1 METWHFLIVVAVAVA
16 GVACLLGLGY
26 VARCAYRLF
35 KTVRRGAEHAMA
47 TAGPVVE
54 RASVASERAQTLQG
68 EAQQLTEHA
77 ARMQVSLKRVN
88 ILVAALREGL
98 APWRRL
104 RAYVGK

>member
-1 METWHFLIVVAVAVA
+1 MEAWHLYIILAAAVGA
-16 GVACLLGLGY
+16 GLLGLGY
-26 VARCAYRLF
+26 VALCAFRLF
-35 KTVRRGAEHAMA
+35 KTVRRGGEHAMA

-54 RASVASERAQTLQG
+54 RVGAVTERVQVLQSD
-68 EAQQLTEHA
+68 ALQLAEHA

-88 ILVAALREGL
+88 ILVEALREGL

>member
-1 METWHFLIVVAVAVA
+1 VEVWHLYIIIIVVVV
-16 GVACLLGLGY
+16 VDLLGLGY

-35 KTVRRGAEHAMA
+35 KRVRRGAEHVMTA
-47 TAGPVVE
+47 AGPVME
-54 RASVASERAQTLQG
+54 RVGTVAERAQVLQG
-68 EAQQLTEHA
+68 DALQLAEHA

-88 ILVAALREGL
+88 ILVEALREGL